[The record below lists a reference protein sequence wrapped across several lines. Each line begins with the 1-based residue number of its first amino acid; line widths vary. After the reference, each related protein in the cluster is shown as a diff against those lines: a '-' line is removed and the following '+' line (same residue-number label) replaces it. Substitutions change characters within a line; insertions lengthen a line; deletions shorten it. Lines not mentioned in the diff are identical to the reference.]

1 MMTKLH
7 TVDVVD
13 LKALAKTPTNN
24 ESTLKIEAA
33 SSSTL
38 QSSFVWTKALCI
50 VIAATSPSLSPSPLP
65 VAVALLCSWPGI

>member
-50 VIAATSPSLSPSPLP
+50 VIAAT
-65 VAVALLCSWPGI
+65 